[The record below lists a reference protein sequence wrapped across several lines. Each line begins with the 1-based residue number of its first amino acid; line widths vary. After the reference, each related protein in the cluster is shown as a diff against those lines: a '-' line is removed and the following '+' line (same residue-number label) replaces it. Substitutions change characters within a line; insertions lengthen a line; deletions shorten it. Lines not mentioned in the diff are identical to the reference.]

1 MPSASVRT
9 ATVEKPRARQAVR
22 TAKRRSE
29 SIDMVRRSAFGVL
42 VLRFFGSAL
51 SAFSAFTLR
60 HSRSVRLQ
68 PDRRRWSA
76 RLLAERR
83 ANTSPGRR
91 ALSGFFWGEVRRLAR
106 WGDCGRTEGGLQPG
120 ARRAERRPAGADR
133 GLAVARFGERRAVG
147 GIEKNRVVAEPA
159 GAARL

>member
-9 ATVEKPRARQAVR
+9 ATVEKPRSRQAVR

-51 SAFSAFTLR
+51 SAFSAFSAFTLR

-91 ALSGFFWGEVRRLAR
+91 ALSGRVLREVRRLAR
-106 WGDCGRTEGGLQPG
+106 LWDCGRSELGLQPG
-120 ARRAERRPAGADR
+120 AQRAERRPAVANR
-133 GLAVARFGERRAVG
+133 GL
-147 GIEKNRVVAEPA
+147 
-159 GAARL
+159 